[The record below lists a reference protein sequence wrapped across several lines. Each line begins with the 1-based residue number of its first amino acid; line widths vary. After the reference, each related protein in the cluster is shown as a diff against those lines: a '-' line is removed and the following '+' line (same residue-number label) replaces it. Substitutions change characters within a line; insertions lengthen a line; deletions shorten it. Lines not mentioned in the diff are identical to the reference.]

1 MTLISHSVGEM
12 DGKRLFDST
21 LDPAK
26 RSLIQYTID
35 DVQEEIEA
43 IRFYEDN
50 MRALIEDTKITRFD
64 VME

>member
-1 MTLISHSVGEM
+1 M